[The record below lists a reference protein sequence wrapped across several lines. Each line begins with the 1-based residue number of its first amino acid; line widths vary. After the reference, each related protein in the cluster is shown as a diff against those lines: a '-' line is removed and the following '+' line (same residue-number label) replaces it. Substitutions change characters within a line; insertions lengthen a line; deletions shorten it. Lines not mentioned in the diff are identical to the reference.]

1 MAYLADLASTNPLV
15 TTMVAGASVE
25 GRDIVQ
31 ATISSDLA
39 ANKPIAWF
47 DFNIHAREWITAA
60 TCIWIIDTVLKITF
74 FCWCVSIIYI
84 LLIVLTPLRFLN
96 LH

>member
-1 MAYLADLASTNPLV
+1 MAYLADLANTNPLV

-47 DFNIHAREWITAA
+47 DCNIHAREWITAA
-60 TCIWIIDTVLKITF
+60 TCIWIIDTVLKILF
-74 FCWCVSIIYI
+74 F
-84 LLIVLTPLRFLN
+84 LLVR
-96 LH
+96 

>member
-15 TTMVAGASVE
+15 STKVGGTTDQ

-31 ATISSDLA
+31 AIISSDLS
-39 ANKPIAWF
+39 ANKPVNYF
-47 DFNIHAREWITAA
+47 DCDIHAREWITTA
-60 TCIWIIDTVLKITF
+60 TCIWMIDQVYKYVGSSF
-74 FCWCVSIIYI
+74 KH
-84 LLIVLTPLRFLN
+84 